1 MHLRGTMSRVPT
13 LASFEVRYKKSFGHK
28 FRDFIALCGHY
39 CSPIKKYVFPNF
51 IAVHYFYTIVL
62 TIITSIMLYPVK
74 NIRYIDALFLAA
86 GAVTQ
91 GGLNTVDVN
100 NLTLYQQIIL
110 YLICCISTPIAV
122 HSCLAFVR
130 LYWFERY
137 FDGIRDSSRR
147 NFKMRRTKTILERE
161 LTAKT
166 MTKSKT
172 GTQRMSRPEKSDK
185 RDDFQEKLFSGE
197 MVNRDE
203 QDSVHSSHSSRDS
216 NSNSK
221 SNNTS
226 NNNGSSGSLD
236 DYAKEDEADE
246 VQRYPGNKS
255 YSSVGSSSNTATDE
269 NISQKLKP
277 SSLRFDESQNKRKR
291 TGVPSEKFARRRG
304 SRDITPEDM
313 YRSIMMLQGEH
324 EGTAEDEGPPLVI
337 GSPTDGTR
345 STGNSNKLKSASM
358 NDGKVKIQ
366 DKGAKIS
373 LDQDYVSHSSNSSAC
388 TSDEDS
394 LPTNFGGTT
403 PSLSG
408 KTQKSS
414 SGPIAFTEGG
424 GADRKQGPSIQFNI
438 TKPPRRASKSKRVS
452 TMDDLNPRSFFP
464 HQKKTS
470 KGYIMKHFPRAQRIR
485 QQIKRRLSTGSIDKN
500 SSNDALDREPVS
512 GLDDGDDDDGNEGDN
527 MEEYFADNE
536 SGDEDDRMQ
545 HSEPQSSSEL
555 KLKQQQQHQLQ
566 RNLHRMYKTKSFDD
580 NRSKAVLMERSKTI
594 DMAEARDLNE
604 LARTP
609 DFQKMVYKNWKA
621 HHKNKP
627 NFKRRGWNGKM
638 FEHGP
643 YASDSDHNY
652 QDNGNNSNILV
663 HYAESI
669 LHHDNSHRNGSEDV
683 SSDSNE
689 TTYPVN
695 GNNDYNQNDTNGYPT
710 YNDEEEGY
718 YGLHFDSDYNLD
730 PRHALTRSG
739 TKNYLSWQPTI
750 GRNSNFLG
758 LTRAQKD
765 ELGGVEYRAIK
776 LLCTILV
783 VYYFGWHIVSFVM
796 LVPWIN
802 LKKHYSDIVRS
813 DGVSPTWWGFWT
825 AMSAFNDLGL
835 TLTPDSMMSFDKAA
849 YPLIV
854 MIWFIIIGNT
864 GFPILLRC
872 IIWIMFKLSPDLSQM
887 RESLGFLLDHP
898 RRCFTLLFPK
908 AATWWLL
915 LTLVGLNFTDWILF
929 IILDFGST
937 VVKSLSKGY
946 RVLVGL
952 FQSVS
957 TRTAGF
963 SVVDLSQLHPSIQV
977 SYMLMMYVSVLPL
990 AISIRRTNVYEEQSL
1005 GLYGEMGSKPEDTDT
1020 EEDGDNDDDDD
1031 DDEGEEEA
1039 SQEGA
1044 SNRRGKPK
1052 KENKKKK
1059 KRKENENPNEVST
1072 KSFIGAHLRKQLS
1085 FDLWFLFLGLFI
1097 ICICEGDKIKDIQ
1110 RPNFNVFTIL
1120 FEIVSAYGTV
1130 GLSLGYP
1137 NTNQSF
1143 SRQLTTLSKL
1153 VIIAM
1158 LIRGKNRGLPYSLD
1172 RAIILPSDRLEHIDH
1187 IEDLKLKKQART
1199 DTDDPMT
1206 EHLKRS
1212 FSDAKHRWDVL
1223 KSKSSHSRSSRR
1235 STKTN

>member
-1 MHLRGTMSRVPT
+1 MHFRRTTSRVPT
-13 LASFEVRYKKSFGHK
+13 LASLEIRYKKSFGHK

-39 CSPIKKYVFPNF
+39 FAPVKKYIFPSF
-51 IAVHYFYTIVL
+51 IAVHYFYTISL
-62 TIITSIMLYPVK
+62 TLITSILLYPIK
-74 NIRYIDALFLAA
+74 NTRYIDTLFLAA

-91 GGLNTVDVN
+91 GGLNTVDIN
-100 NLTLYQQIIL
+100 NLSLYQQIVL
-110 YLICCISTPIAV
+110 YIVCCISTPIAV

-161 LTAKT
+161 LTART
-166 MTKSKT
+166 MTKNRT
-172 GTQRMSRPEKSDK
+172 GTQRTSYPRKQAK
-185 RDDFQEKLFSGE
+185 TDDFQEKLFSGE

-203 QDSVHSSHSSRDS
+203 HDSVHSDQNSHDVSRDS
-216 NSNSK
+216 
-221 SNNTS
+221 SNNNT
-226 NNNGSSGSLD
+226 NHNGSSGSLD
-236 DYAKEDEADE
+236 DFVKEDETDDNGE
-246 VQRYPGNKS
+246 YQENNS
-255 YSSVGSSSNTATDE
+255 YSRVGSSSNTVADE
-269 NISQKLKP
+269 SLNQKPKP
-277 SSLRFDESQNKRKR
+277 SSLRFDEPHSKQRPAR
-291 TGVPSEKFARRRG
+291 VPSEKFAKRRG
-304 SRDITPEDM
+304 SRDISPADM
-313 YRSIMMLQGEH
+313 YRSIMMLQGKH
-324 EGTAEDEGPPLVI
+324 EATAEDEGPPLVI
-337 GSPTDGTR
+337 GSPADGTR
-345 STGNSNKLKSASM
+345 YKSNVNKLKKATGINGS
-358 NDGKVKIQ
+358 KIKIR
-366 DKGAKIS
+366 DKGNES
-373 LDQDYVSHSSNSSAC
+373 NTDQNSVSSEANSTASV
-388 TSDEDS
+388 SDESS
-394 LPTNFGGTT
+394 LHTNFGNKV
-403 PSLSG
+403 PSLRTNTHRSN
-408 KTQKSS
+408 
-414 SGPIAFTEGG
+414 SGPIAITDNAET
-424 GADRKQGPSIQFNI
+424 DKKHGPSIQFDI
-438 TKPPRRASKSKRVS
+438 TKPPRKISKRVS
-452 TMDDLNPRSFFP
+452 TFDDLNPKSSVLYRKKASKKYLMKRFP
-464 HQKKTS
+464 KA
-470 KGYIMKHFPRAQRIR
+470 RRIR
-485 QQIKRRLSTGSIDKN
+485 QQIKRRLSTGSIEKN
-500 SSNDALDREPVS
+500 SSNNVSDRKPIT
-512 GLDDGDDDDGNEGDN
+512 DMDDDDDDDDDNDGDN
-527 MEEYFADNE
+527 NEEYFADNE
-536 SGDEDDRMQ
+536 SGDEDERVQ
-545 HSEPQSSSEL
+545 QSEPHSDSEL
-555 KLKQQQQHQLQ
+555 KSHQQQQEKHQLQ
-566 RNLHRMYKTKSFDD
+566 QNLHRMYKTKSFDD
-580 NRSKAVLMERSKTI
+580 NRSRAVPMERSRTI
-594 DMAEARDLNE
+594 DMAEAKDLNE

-609 DFQKMVYKNWKA
+609 DFQKMVYQNWKA
-621 HHKNKP
+621 HHRKKP
-627 NFKRRGWNGKM
+627 NFRKRGWNNKI

-643 YASDSDHNY
+643 YASDSDRNY
-652 QDNGNNSNILV
+652 PDNSNTGNSIL

-669 LHHDNSHRNGSEDV
+669 LHHDGSHKNGSEEA

-689 TTYPVN
+689 NIYS
-695 GNNDYNQNDTNGYPT
+695 TNGESDHNGLNNYPT
-710 YNDEEEGY
+710 YNDDEEGY
-718 YGLHFDSDYNLD
+718 YGLHFDTDYDLD
-730 PRHALTRSG
+730 PRHDLSKGSG
-739 TKNYLSWQPTI
+739 KTYLSWQPTI

-783 VYYFGWHIVSFVM
+783 VYYVGWHIVAFVM
-796 LVPWIN
+796 LVPWII
-802 LKKHYSDIVRS
+802 LKKHYSEVVRD

-835 TLTPDSMMSFDKAA
+835 TLTPNSMMSFNKAV

-872 IIWIMFKLSPDLSQM
+872 IIWIMFKISPDLSQM

-915 LTLVGLNFTDWILF
+915 LTLAGLNITDLILF

-1005 GLYGEMGSKPEDTDT
+1005 GLYGDMGGEPEDTDT
-1020 EEDGDNDDDDD
+1020 EDDGNDED
-1031 DDEGEEEA
+1031 DDEENESHEGQS
-1039 SQEGA
+1039 SQRSS
-1044 SNRRGKPK
+1044 SNNDNNNNR
-1052 KENKKKK
+1052 KKKK
-1059 KRKENENPNEVST
+1059 KKKTENPNEIST

-1097 ICICEGDKIKDIQ
+1097 ICICEGDKIKDVQ
-1110 RPNFNVFTIL
+1110 EPNFNIFAIL

-1137 NTNQSF
+1137 DTNQSF
-1143 SRQLTTLSKL
+1143 SRQFTTLSKL

-1187 IEDLKLKKQART
+1187 LEGMKLKRQART
-1199 DTDDPMT
+1199 NTEDPMT
-1206 EHLKRS
+1206 EHFKRS
-1212 FSDAKHRWDVL
+1212 FTDVKHRWGAL
-1223 KSKSSHSRSSRR
+1223 KRKTTHSRNPKRSS
-1235 STKTN
+1235 TTL

>member
-1 MHLRGTMSRVPT
+1 MHLRRTMSRVPT
-13 LASFEVRYKKSFGHK
+13 LASLEIRYEKTFGHK
-28 FRDFIALCGHY
+28 LRDFIALCGHY
-39 CSPIKKYVFPNF
+39 FSPVKKYVFPSF
-51 IAVHYFYTIVL
+51 IAVHYFYTISL
-62 TIITSIMLYPVK
+62 TLITSILLYPIK
-74 NIRYIDALFLAA
+74 NTRYIDTLFLAA

-91 GGLNTVDVN
+91 GGLNTVDIN
-100 NLTLYQQIIL
+100 NLSLYQQIVL
-110 YLICCISTPIAV
+110 YIVCCISTPIAV

-161 LTAKT
+161 LTART
-166 MTKSKT
+166 MTKNKT
-172 GTQRMSRPEKSDK
+172 GNKRASHPSKQDK
-185 RDDFQEKLFSGE
+185 TDDFQEKLFSGE

-203 QDSVHSSHSSRDS
+203 QDSVHSGHNSPDAS
-216 NSNSK
+216 NINHD
-221 SNNTS
+221 
-226 NNNGSSGSLD
+226 GSSGSLD
-236 DYAKEDEADE
+236 DVVKEDETD
-246 VQRYPGNKS
+246 GNGQYQENNS
-255 YSSVGSSSNTATDE
+255 YSTVGSSSNTAADE
-269 NISQKLKP
+269 NISQKPEP
-277 SSLRFDESQNKRKR
+277 SSLRFDDSQKKREQK
-291 TGVPSEKFARRRG
+291 TVPSEKFAKRRG
-304 SRDITPEDM
+304 SRDISPADM
-313 YRSIMMLQGEH
+313 YRSIMMLQGKH
-324 EGTAEDEGPPLVI
+324 EGTTEDEGPPLVI

-345 STGNSNKLKSASM
+345 HISNGTKSKTSTITNSNTTI
-358 NDGKVKIQ
+358 IQ
-366 DKGAKIS
+366 DKRNKSSTDENSALS
-373 LDQDYVSHSSNSSAC
+373 SSNTSGSV
-388 TSDEDS
+388 SDENS
-394 LPTNFGGTT
+394 LPTNLGGRT
-403 PSLSG
+403 PSLS
-408 KTQKSS
+408 TERHKSN
-414 SGPIAFTEGG
+414 SGPIAFTDDRVT
-424 GADRKQGPSIQFNI
+424 DRKQGPSIQFDI
-438 TKPPRRASKSKRVS
+438 IKPPRRAPKRVS
-452 TMDDLNPRSFFP
+452 TMNDINPRLST
-464 HQKKTS
+464 HRKRSSRT
-470 KGYIMKHFPRAQRIR
+470 YIMKHFPKARRIR

-500 SSNDALDREPVS
+500 NDNNVSARTALSEI
-512 GLDDGDDDDGNEGDN
+512 DGDEKDGDN
-527 MEEYFADNE
+527 NEEYFADNE
-536 SGDEDDRMQ
+536 SGDEDDRVQ
-545 HSEPQSSSEL
+545 QSEL
-555 KLKQQQQHQLQ
+555 HSDSELNLHQPQQENHPWQQ
-566 RNLHRMYKTKSFDD
+566 NLHRVYRTKSFDD
-580 NRSKAVLMERSKTI
+580 NRSRAVPMERSRTI
-594 DMAEARDLNE
+594 DMAEAKDLNE

-609 DFQKMVYKNWKA
+609 DFQRIVYQNWKA
-621 HHKNKP
+621 HHRKKT
-627 NFKRRGWNGKM
+627 NFRRRGWNSKM
-638 FEHGP
+638 FEHGA
-643 YASDSDHNY
+643 YASDSDRDY
-652 QDNGNNSNILV
+652 PGNGNASNSIV

-669 LHHDNSHRNGSEDV
+669 LNHDDSHRNGSEDI
-683 SSDSNE
+683 SSGSNE
-689 TTYPVN
+689 TADLTN
-695 GNNDYNQNDTNGYPT
+695 GKGDHTDLNGYPA
-710 YNDEEEGY
+710 YNDDEEGY
-718 YGLHFDSDYNLD
+718 YGLHFDTDYNLD
-730 PRHALTRSG
+730 PRHDLSKG
-739 TKNYLSWQPTI
+739 TSKNYLSWQPTI

-776 LLCTILV
+776 LLCTILT
-783 VYYFGWHIVSFVM
+783 VYYIGWHIVGFVM
-796 LVPWIN
+796 LVPWII
-802 LKKHYSDIVRS
+802 LRKYYGEIVRG

-835 TLTPDSMMSFDKAA
+835 TLTPNSMMSFDKAA

-915 LTLVGLNFTDWILF
+915 LTLAGLNITDWILF

-1005 GLYGEMGSKPEDTDT
+1005 GLYGDMGGEPEDTDT
-1020 EEDGDNDDDDD
+1020 EEDGNDEDNDGE
-1031 DDEGEEEA
+1031 DESHEGQS
-1039 SQEGA
+1039 SQR
-1044 SNRRGKPK
+1044 SKPNNNN
-1052 KENKKKK
+1052 NKNK
-1059 KRKENENPNEVST
+1059 KRKRTKNPNEIST

-1097 ICICEGDKIKDIQ
+1097 ICICEGDKIKDVQ
-1110 RPNFNVFTIL
+1110 EPNFNVFAIL

-1187 IEDLKLKKQART
+1187 LEGMKLERQART
-1199 DTDDPMT
+1199 NTEDPMT
-1206 EHLKRS
+1206 EHFKRS
-1212 FSDAKHRWDVL
+1212 FTDAKHRWGAL
-1223 KSKSSHSRSSRR
+1223 RRKTTHSRSSKR
-1235 STKTN
+1235 SNTTV